1 MSNKKIALLRIF
13 IILVV
18 IIVIVVAIIFITKN
32 KRQSEGFVDADSEEF
47 GSLAD
52 LDGIKSD
59 ISTIRQKLS
68 NEFPD
73 MSKYVQKRELPSS
86 SVCRVASAVDK
97 DAYISKTETEQ
108 LSKSCPVT
116 KDYDPSKYILKS
128 VAMQSQGVTSCPT
141 LNPDQWVLKST
152 LPPAQQCAPCVA
164 PKVKVSAGLCQKCP
178 PPPAC
183 PPPKPC
189 PIPECPKPQ
198 PCPPQ
203 KECPACPPKEPCP
216 PKICPPCPAMP
227 TPKVCPKCCDR
238 DVIKVI
244 KKVVYVDQNG
254 KEIRSKVITSEDYE
268 SDRGTSDRGTSDRA
282 ASIDRERSSSGS
294 GLTTPGPTQAPTNSN
309 KLNQYLAEFSKPTE
323 KPFVASYKVSDASTV
338 GKSCKSNA
346 FNSEFQQ
353 YGVYGDAKNMYN
365 EYLAL

>member
-1 MSNKKIALLRIF
+1 MSNQNLPYLRIF
-13 IILVV
+13 IILIVIIIVVVVV
-18 IIVIVVAIIFITKN
+18 ILTTK
-32 KRQSEGFVDADSEEF
+32 KKHHTEGFSSEEF

-52 LDGIKSD
+52 LDGIKTD
-59 ISTIRQKLS
+59 ISKIRDKLS

-73 MSKYVQKRELPSS
+73 MSKFARKTDVQAN
-86 SVCRVASAVDK
+86 SVCRVATAVDK
-97 DAYISKTETEQ
+97 DAYIAKTESEK
-108 LSKSCPVT
+108 LSKCPVPA
-116 KDYDPSKYILKS
+116 DYDPSKYISKS

-152 LPPAQQCAPCVA
+152 LPPAQECKPCIA

-178 PPPAC
+178 K
-183 PPPKPC
+183 PPKCPRPEPC

-203 KECPACPPKEPCP
+203 KECPACPPKERCH
-216 PKICPPCPAMP
+216 PKICPACPAMP

-238 DVIKVI
+238 EVIKVI
-244 KKVVYVDQNG
+244 KKIVYVDKNG
-254 KEIRSKVITSEDYE
+254 NEIRSKEMTSEDYA
-268 SDRGTSDRGTSDRA
+268 SDKA
-282 ASIDRERSSSGS
+282 ASIDRTSSSG
-294 GLTTPGPTQAPTNSN
+294 LAIPGPTQAPTNSN

-323 KPFVASYKVSDASTV
+323 KPFVQSYKVSDASTV